1 MPTPKSS
8 TTVTVTKMSF
18 FLYFLFVVATSF
30 FTYFYR
36 YNVPSQPFWDEPYHI
51 SAAQKYLHGVYF
63 MEQHPPLGKLLIA
76 LGEKLTHSNQKTDQF
91 INTEYAR
98 DFDTTI
104 PGTST
109 VQHTSFTGYR
119 LFPAL
124 MGWLTSVII
133 FLIFLA
139 ITGNPAV
146 SALLSFL
153 YIFDNAL
160 IVHSR
165 GAMVDTPLTF
175 FGMLTLLFFF
185 HVVKASDD
193 IYRHVTLSFFFGLSF
208 ALAFTTKLVGLI
220 LVLLFPIACI
230 LLFPH
235 WKKIVL
241 LVVASLVGFLI
252 GYAGVWQ
259 THFALGSRIV
269 PELPDNG
276 YFQASPAYKKILAE
290 HKNTLLSSFPVML
303 HDSINYVSYYS
314 KGVPRLDLCKSEEN
328 GSPAYFWPLG
338 GRTINYRW
346 EKQDHWENIK
356 DYKTRYLYL
365 VPNPVSWGLGLLGVL
380 LSIILVVSS
389 FLTEQQKKMKN
400 RSLMIVMLC
409 LYVGYMVAILQLSR
423 VMYLYHYFLP
433 LLFSYILF
441 GLSFMS
447 IERIGSLVL
456 TASRKTVILTILS
469 ILIFAGYQYYRPLS
483 YYEFIGDKEFEY
495 RSILPIWELSC
506 VNCKKVNSLA
516 IPPSQN
522 SGQ

>member
-1 MPTPKSS
+1 MTS
-8 TTVTVTKMSF
+8 TRVSF
-18 FLYFLFVVATSF
+18 ALYLLFVLATSF

-76 LGEKLTHSNQKTDQF
+76 LGEKLTHANAKTDQF
-91 INTEYAR
+91 IETEYAK
-98 DFDTTI
+98 DFDTKIEGSSAT
-104 PGTST
+104 
-109 VQHTSFTGYR
+109 QHTSFTGYR

-133 FLIFLA
+133 FLLFFA
-139 ITGNPAV
+139 ITKNPAV

-153 YIFDNAL
+153 YIFDNGL

-175 FGMLTLLFFF
+175 FGMLTLLIFI
-185 HVVKASDD
+185 HIVQHKSTD
-193 IYRHVTLSFFFGLSF
+193 IFRHILLSFFFGLAF
-208 ALAFTTKLVGLI
+208 ALAFTTKLVALI
-220 LVLLFPIACI
+220 LIILFPIACV

-235 WKKIVL
+235 WRNIVL
-241 LVVASLVGFLI
+241 FIVASGVGFLLA
-252 GYAGVWQ
+252 YSAVWQ
-259 THFALGSRIV
+259 THFALGSKIV
-269 PELPDNG
+269 PALPDQG
-276 YFQASPAYKKILAE
+276 YFQASPEYKKILTE
-290 HKNTLLSSFPVML
+290 KKNGLWSSFPVML
-303 HDSINYVSYYS
+303 RDSINYVGFYS

-365 VPNPVSWGLGLLGVL
+365 VPNPVSWGLGLIGVI
-380 LSIILVVSS
+380 LSVILVVSS
-389 FLTEQQKKMKN
+389 FVTEQKKKTVHLK
-400 RSLMIVMLC
+400 LMIVLLC
-409 LYVGYMVAILQLSR
+409 LYFGYMIAILQLSR

-441 GLSFMS
+441 GLSFTS
-447 IERIGSLVL
+447 LERVGPLVL
-456 TASRKTVILTILS
+456 TAHRKTLILT
-469 ILIFAGYQYYRPLS
+469 LISLCVFFGYQFYRPLT
-483 YYEFIGDKEFEY
+483 YYEFISDKSFQA

-506 VNCKKVNSLA
+506 VNCTKVNSLA
-516 IPPSQN
+516 IPPSQD
-522 SGQ
+522 